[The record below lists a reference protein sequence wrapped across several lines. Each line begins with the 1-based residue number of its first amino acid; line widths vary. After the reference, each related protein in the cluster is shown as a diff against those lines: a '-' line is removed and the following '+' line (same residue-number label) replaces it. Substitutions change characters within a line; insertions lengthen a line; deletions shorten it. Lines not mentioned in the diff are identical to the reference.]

1 MIETIKAAKEINVG
15 IKNFNNSTYFVCLAF
30 NNMESCSFK
39 EARPS
44 SVIVICASE
53 SNFCQNGR

>member
-39 EARPS
+39 RGTPKLCDCHLC
-44 SVIVICASE
+44 IRI
-53 SNFCQNGR
+53 QLD